1 MKHYKPLHVQLDF
14 GDVLIAHLVYFSA
27 NFLILTEGTAERPDI
42 TCSHIF
48 ASTVVLR
55 NSSIKAIRR
64 FTAIKNHEEASPNT
78 CTCSSYSCEADLS
91 CVLLI
96 A

>member
-27 NFLILTEGTAERPDI
+27 NFLILTKGTAERPGI
-42 TCSHIF
+42 TCSHIL
-48 ASTVVLR
+48 VVLR

-78 CTCSSYSCEADLS
+78 CTSSSYSCEADLS
-91 CVLLI
+91 CVI